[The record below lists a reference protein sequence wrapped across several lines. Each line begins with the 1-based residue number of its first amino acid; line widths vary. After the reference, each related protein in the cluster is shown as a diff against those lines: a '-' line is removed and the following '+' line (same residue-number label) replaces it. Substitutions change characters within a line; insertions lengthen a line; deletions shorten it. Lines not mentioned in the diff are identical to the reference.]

1 MLRFIDDKTKNV
13 IMDDGDLLLSD
24 FKDSGI
30 TIIYDQKEYYFIECG
45 NKIIIEVDN
54 FNHQFLQEIITKNN
68 TNIRRARCIYVWS
81 KQFSG
86 SKRITRI
93 YN

>member
-30 TIIYDQKEYYFIECG
+30 TIIYDQKEYYFIESCFDC
-45 NKIIIEVDN
+45 II
-54 FNHQFLQEIITKNN
+54 
-68 TNIRRARCIYVWS
+68 Y
-81 KQFSG
+81 
-86 SKRITRI
+86 
-93 YN
+93 

>member
-1 MLRFIDDKTKNV
+1 MLRFIDDKTKNI

-54 FNHQFLQEIITKNN
+54 LNHQFLQEIITKNHILPEN
-68 TNIRRARCIYVWS
+68 GIYTIPA
-81 KQFSG
+81 KYLD
-86 SKRITRI
+86 I
-93 YN
+93 

>member
-24 FKDSGI
+24 FKDSGL
-30 TIIYDQKEYYFIECG
+30 IIFYDEKEYYFIECG

-54 FNHQFLQEIITKNN
+54 LNHQFLQEIITKNN
-68 TNIRRARCIYVWS
+68 ILPENGIYTIPA
-81 KQFSG
+81 KYLD
-86 SKRITRI
+86 I
-93 YN
+93 

>member
-1 MLRFIDDKTKNV
+1 MLRFIDDKTKNI

-54 FNHQFLQEIITKNN
+54 LNHQLLQEIITKNN
-68 TNIRRARCIYVWS
+68 ILPENGIYTIS
-81 KQFSG
+81 AKYLD
-86 SKRITRI
+86 I
-93 YN
+93 

>member
-54 FNHQFLQEIITKNN
+54 LNHQFLQEIITKNN
-68 TNIRRARCIYVWS
+68 ILPKNGIYTIPA
-81 KQFSG
+81 KYLD
-86 SKRITRI
+86 I
-93 YN
+93 

>member
-24 FKDSGI
+24 FKDSGL
-30 TIIYDQKEYYFIECG
+30 IIFYDQKEYYFIECG

-54 FNHQFLQEIITKNN
+54 LNHQFLQEIIKKNN
-68 TNIRRARCIYVWS
+68 IHL
-81 KQFSG
+81 
-86 SKRITRI
+86 
-93 YN
+93 